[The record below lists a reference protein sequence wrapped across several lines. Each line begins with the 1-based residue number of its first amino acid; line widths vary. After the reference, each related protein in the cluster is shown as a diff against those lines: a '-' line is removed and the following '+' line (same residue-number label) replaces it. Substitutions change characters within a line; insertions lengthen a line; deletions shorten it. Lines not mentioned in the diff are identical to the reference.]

1 MLLLRIRHSP
11 DDPGV
16 LRMFSHA
23 SIVTVGRFSEN
34 VLVLQ
39 GAGVSRRH
47 CALALE
53 GKRVRVTDFR
63 STNGTW
69 VNGEEIR
76 GSALVDFGSTL
87 KVGTVR
93 LTLVDGA
100 PLVAEQSL
108 RRKLICE
115 ARRAAARHSVPCM
128 ENIHVMATREV
139 RGVLE
144 ALDLAVTV
152 QCGQRHCS
160 FWECELVRRLEAVAS
175 RRKHAAI

>member
-23 SIVTVGRFSEN
+23 SIVTVGRYTEN

-39 GAGVSRRH
+39 EDRVSRRH

-87 KVGTVR
+87 KVGTVSI
-93 LTLVDGA
+93 TLVDGA
-100 PLVAEQSL
+100 PLVPERSL
-108 RRKLICE
+108 RRKLMFE
-115 ARRAAARHSVPCM
+115 ARRAAARHRQPCV
-128 ENIHVMATREV
+128 ENIHVMATEEV

-152 QCGQRHCS
+152 QCGQRHCN
-160 FWECELVRRLEAVAS
+160 FWECELVRHLEAVAS
-175 RRKHAAI
+175 RRRRAPV